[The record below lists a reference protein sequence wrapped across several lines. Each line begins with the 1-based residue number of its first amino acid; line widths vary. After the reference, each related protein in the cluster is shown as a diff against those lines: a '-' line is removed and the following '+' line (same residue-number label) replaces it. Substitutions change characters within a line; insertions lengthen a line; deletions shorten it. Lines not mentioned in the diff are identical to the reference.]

1 MSLVQTYLECLS
13 TSWSVIVEPTK
24 ERQIKRTLMNTEY
37 YKKWRIPVN
46 EYTNEWKL
54 TNVMGIST
62 LDGKGRKARE
72 ETVR

>member
-1 MSLVQTYLECLS
+1 
-13 TSWSVIVEPTK
+13 
-24 ERQIKRTLMNTEY
+24 MNTEY